1 MPLETEL
8 KLQIDPR
15 HIARLRGHP
24 LFKHATRRIS
34 RKLYSVY
41 YDTPDLDLWRARI
54 TLRLRRIAGCWVQT
68 FKEGGKVAI
77 GLHQRHE
84 FETEIT
90 APFPDF
96 SAIGDDEL
104 AAHFAPPQLRAH
116 LKPMIV
122 TEFTRTSCVLTPAE
136 GVAMEAS
143 IDHGIIKIGA
153 ATEPICELELEVKTG
168 PVWRAYQVAMQLLEA
183 APLLVEDRSKAER
196 GVALY
201 LGTRCKPLK
210 SPTSPVA
217 SGMTGNSAFKA
228 LVLTC
233 LAHYTANQRGMLD
246 GADPEYLHQ
255 MRVALRRLRSVF
267 STFAPLFPAAVLEPP
282 VAETRWLARILG
294 AARDWDVF
302 IAETLPP
309 VSARYPQHPGM
320 AALTRSAAMLREAA
334 NRTARRAVV
343 SARGQGLLLALGAW
357 IDAETWLEAFDD
369 TPASSKQGSRLRDAN
384 VRESGA
390 TLSRAGAA
398 SVFRVTSP
406 EGAPLPPSDGAK
418 RSEMQRPISG
428 FAQTVLDAALKRVR
442 KRGRHFANLA
452 PPELHRLRIASK
464 KLRYA
469 TEFFAPLHDGKSA
482 RDYQDALA
490 RLQDELGS
498 YNDAVKMTSLAER
511 ASRGLRGAAA
521 NEARGIM
528 LGWSA
533 GMQAVGTRHLKR
545 VWKGFR
551 GAKRFWE

>member
-8 KLQIDPR
+8 KLHIDPR

-24 LFKHATRRIS
+24 LFKQATRRIS

-41 YDTPDLDLWRARI
+41 YDTPDLDLWRAGV
-54 TLRLRRIAGCWVQT
+54 TLRLRRISGRWVQT
-68 FKEGGKVAI
+68 VKGGGTVAA
-77 GLHQRHE
+77 GLHQRRE
-84 FETEIT
+84 FESAIT

-96 SAIGDDEL
+96 SAIGDGEL
-104 AAHFAPPQLRAH
+104 AAHFASPRLRAH

-122 TEFTRTSCVLTPAE
+122 TEFTRISSMLAPAN
-136 GVAMEAS
+136 GVAIEAS
-143 IDHGIIKIGA
+143 IDRGIVKIGA

-168 PVWRAYQVAMQLLEA
+168 PAWRAYQVAMQLLET

-196 GVALY
+196 GIALH
-201 LGTRCKPLK
+201 LGARCKPRK
-210 SPTSPVA
+210 APPSPVA
-217 SGMTGNSAFKA
+217 AGMTSNGAFKA
-228 LVLTC
+228 LVVTC
-233 LAHYTANQRGMLD
+233 LAHYTANLRGMLD

-302 IAETLPP
+302 VAETLAP
-309 VSARYPQHPGM
+309 VSARYAQHPGM
-320 AALTRSAAMLREAA
+320 AALTRSAALRRGAA
-334 NRTARRAVV
+334 NRIARRAVV
-343 SARGQGLLLALGAW
+343 AARGQGLLLALGAW
-357 IDAETWLEAFDD
+357 ISAETWLEAFNQ
-369 TPASSKQGSRLRDAN
+369 TQ
-384 VRESGA
+384 
-390 TLSRAGAA
+390 RA
-398 SVFRVTSP
+398 
-406 EGAPLPPSDGAK
+406 
-418 RSEMQRPISG
+418 EMQRPVSG
-428 FAQTVLDAALKRVR
+428 FAHTVLDAALKRVH

-452 PPELHRLRIASK
+452 PPELHRLRIAAK

-469 TEFFAPLHDGKSA
+469 TGFFAPLHDGKNA

-490 RLQDELGS
+490 RLQDALGF
-498 YNDAVKMTSLAER
+498 YNDAVKTTSLAER

-533 GMQAVGTRHLKR
+533 GMQSVGTRHLKR
-545 VWKGFR
+545 VWKEFR
-551 GAKRFWE
+551 AAEPFWE